1 MEFWKVNNNAHW
13 KQSVIS
19 TLWTSAK
26 KKKNLN
32 AIFMSYKVQS
42 SLESKVTDKLGFDSF
57 IVFFTI
63 LKWS

>member
-1 MEFWKVNNNAHW
+1 
-13 KQSVIS
+13 
-19 TLWTSAK
+19 
-26 KKKNLN
+26 
-32 AIFMSYKVQS
+32 MSYKVQS